1 MTQYV
6 SESFN
11 YVKGPNMGQ
20 NSQTPVENPAKKLC
34 VSGKSLTAT
43 VIMTSLGLAAMIAC
57 LIVVV
62 VVVVVVDKDEIPPP
76 PEGF

>member
-1 MTQYV
+1 
-6 SESFN
+6 
-11 YVKGPNMGQ
+11 MGQ

-62 VVVVVVDKDEIPPP
+62 VVVVDKDEIPPP